1 MPFKGLVNPEE
12 KNTIHL
18 SNNRNIR
25 LAYTT
30 PNAGENIDMIIDDP
44 TIHKPFELEGEG
56 SENYELD
63 VSSIPPIQGT
73 ILPRPVNVKF
83 YPICKVYDGTTDI
96 RGARNSP
103 YLLYTFEPTGE
114 ENSGIIQ
121 GTGSQR
127 KLRRLKFSKS
137 GYTNIL
143 NAMYI
148 IDIPVYKKI
157 DDKSPVYLIAN
168 DLPYNYSDSNTYY
181 GDLHALRPGQ
191 YEFDAGMSI
200 VSYSID
206 SIPYS
211 VLDNKYTYTNWIYN
225 PTNAVPTLIRAT
237 SKSPL
242 NGRLNLQ
249 VTISSYQNITT
260 SSQTATPVGKVYIE
274 SDIDKVTVYA
284 DSMELTTKEVTNEPN
299 PILFTGL
306 RLAKGIGGD
315 KSSNYKINELVN
327 AYCYI
332 IPKRIGVTV
341 TQDDTKVYDGT
352 TDIGYSVELT
362 GIIEGDDIKISENS
376 APIIKL
382 NSAKVGSRTV
392 QRNLLPELS
401 GRDAKNYTLDWIKL
415 ANTARKTAT
424 ITARPVWCK
433 CSAIRWL
440 RSQHK
445 LEFMLT
451 LENVIDGDDVK
462 LCSEWGN
469 DWFDFVSERGAFA
482 GAVVSDQY
490 RFDYESYEESDGIL
504 SFIYYVECDEN
515 SIPFS
520 LLSDASD
527 VSIEIEAYDPEFT
540 DKTKFTVRNGE
551 LWSTMLIELTGK
563 DANNYE
569 LQNTQL
575 TNIPI
580 TIVDIH

>member
-18 SNNRNIR
+18 SSNGNIR

-30 PNAGENIDMIIDDP
+30 PNAGKNIDMIIDDP

-63 VSSIPPIQGT
+63 ESSIPPIQGT

-96 RGARNSP
+96 RGTKNSS
-103 YLLYTFEPTGE
+103 YLLYTFESTGE

-127 KLRRLKFSKS
+127 KLRRLHFSIS
-137 GYTNIL
+137 GYTRIP

-148 IDIPVYKKI
+148 IDLPVYKKI
-157 DDKSPVYLIAN
+157 DDRTPVYLLAN
-168 DLPYNYSDSNTYY
+168 DLPYNYNDHITYY
-181 GDLHALRPGQ
+181 GDLHALTPGK
-191 YEFDAGMSI
+191 YEFNGSSAFSVD
-200 VSYSID
+200 YSID
-206 SIPYS
+206 SVPYN
-211 VLDNKYTYTNWIYN
+211 VLDSKYTFTNWIYN

-249 VTISSYQNITT
+249 VIIDTYQSITAA
-260 SSQTATPVGKVYIE
+260 SQTATPVGKVYVE

-284 DSMELTTKEVTNEPN
+284 DSMELTTKDVTNKPN
-299 PILFTGL
+299 PIIFTGL
-306 RLAKGIGGD
+306 RLAKGLGGD
-315 KSSNYKINELVN
+315 KSSNYKINELIN

-332 IPKRIGVTV
+332 IPKRIGITI
-341 TQDDTKVYDGT
+341 TQDATKIYDGT
-352 TDIGYSVELT
+352 TDIGYSAELT
-362 GIIEGDDIKISENS
+362 GIVEGDDIKISENS

-382 NSAKVGSRTV
+382 NSAKVGSRTI

-401 GRDAKNYTLDWIKL
+401 GKDAKNYTLDWIKL
-415 ANTARKTAT
+415 ADARKKTAT

-433 CSAIRWL
+433 CSAVRWL

-462 LCSEWGN
+462 LCSEWDD
-469 DWFDFVSERGAFA
+469 DWFNFVSERGAFV
-482 GAVVSDQY
+482 GIVTSDQY
-490 RFDYESYEESDGIL
+490 RFDYDIHSST
-504 SFIYYVECDEN
+504 YYVECDE
-515 SIPFS
+515 SSLSFS

-527 VSIEIEAYDPEFT
+527 VSIEIEAYDPEYT

-563 DANNYE
+563 DASNYE